1 LSVQVSYK
9 KQFALGIMLLLVILT
24 IIEASA
30 RTYEYQT
37 PGQFCRLMGADVFKE
52 TADFTIRNACQDHLF
67 IAYEKSQI
75 REMAPNQHLKTINI
89 NNFGFRGPD
98 ITLEKPDNTYRIFV
112 VGGSTVVGG
121 GSIDHETIP
130 GFLQQKFDNVDLD
143 FKVEVINAGE
153 PGQYSF
159 GEWYHIRTKIPAF
172 EPDLI
177 IVYDGWNDAQNR
189 NWKEVDVEQME
200 KQAEI
205 TEREI
210 TIANF
215 PYYRTPYVIYNE
227 FFTPESSY
235 SPAIHEESRS
245 EVVRLWKTRWMET
258 CESAKNEG
266 YEMLIALQPVVGAGN
281 KTLSETEQLY
291 APNNDQRIETVRIM
305 KLLAK
310 SLDEEVAKSCEYTA
324 DLRNIFDDVPE
335 PIYFDQGH
343 MTDFGNEIVAQEL
356 FDISLPIV
364 LADHRS

>member
-1 LSVQVSYK
+1 MSVQVSYK

-30 RTYEYQT
+30 RTYEYQN
-37 PGQFCRLMGADVFKE
+37 PSQFCRLMGADVFKE
-52 TADFTIRNACQDHLF
+52 TDDFTIRDVCQDHLF
-67 IAYEKSQI
+67 LAYEKGHVI
-75 REMAPNQHLKTINI
+75 EMAPDQHLRTINI

-112 VGGSTVVGG
+112 VGGSTLVGG
-121 GSIDHETIP
+121 GSSSDSATIT
-130 GFLQQKFDNVDLD
+130 GFLQQKFDNVVLD
-143 FKVEVINAGE
+143 FKVQVINAGV

-189 NWKEVDVEQME
+189 NWIAPDIEKME

-205 TEREI
+205 AEREI

-227 FFTPESSY
+227 FSKSESSS
-235 SPAIHEESRS
+235 SPAIGEESRS
-245 EVVRLWKTRWMET
+245 ETVRLWKTRWIET
-258 CESAKNEG
+258 CELAKNEG
-266 YEMLIALQPVVGAGN
+266 YEMLIALQPIVGGGN
-281 KTLSETEQLY
+281 KPLSETEQRY
-291 APNNDQRIETVRIM
+291 APNNDQRIETVTIM
-305 KLLAK
+305 ELLAK
-310 SLDEEVAKSCEYTA
+310 SLDEVGKLCEHTT
-324 DLRNIFDDVPE
+324 DLRNIFDDVSE

-343 MTDFGNEIVAQEL
+343 MSDFGNEIVAQKL
-356 FDISLPIV
+356 FEESLPIV
-364 LADHRS
+364 RGS